1 MLVLY
6 NSRPFTLTVESLK
19 QRSPVLFTA
28 ITCTRSELPGCT
40 VDITEL
46 FKDVPGIDDVLEY
59 CETGLFPR
67 SPDLN
72 HLDFFGCIKKI
83 DTIDSLFEIPSTT
96 ASLKFIQTL
105 LFTAFKRDGEI
116 KKRGKLCLL
125 DSIAPHGQQFDQ
137 FQTELMSSFGIYI
150 TRNSSVQNWTSPV
163 FNYDR
168 VPHDDKIVASIET
181 TVSMDMVVP
190 VHTVHTGSGLDIDVI
205 MMDISENDAEFPFTI
220 SAQAQHGYYT
230 YKIGHSSERL
240 PPKWSARLCS
250 DKDGDSVSIGL
261 GEWDDTLTMDLESI
275 DWSSKDEYADDEDE
289 DEDADEDEDGPTVGL
304 WLIISRHKM
313 YNRQFAFHARMG
325 KPLNTGDV
333 IEISWILPM

>member
-19 QRSPVLFTA
+19 RRSPVLFTA
-28 ITCTRSELPGCT
+28 ITCTQSELPGCT
-40 VDITEL
+40 VDITAL
-46 FKDVPGIDDVLEY
+46 FKDVPGIDDVLKY

-67 SPDLN
+67 SPDMN

-125 DSIAPHGQQFDQ
+125 DTIAPHRQQFDQ
-137 FQTELMSSFGIYI
+137 FQTELMSNFGIYI
-150 TRNSSVQNWTSPV
+150 TRNNSVQNWTSPV

-168 VPHDDKIVASIET
+168 VPNDDKIVASIET

-190 VHTVHTGSGLDIDVI
+190 VHTGSDIDVI
-205 MMDISENDAEFPFTI
+205 MMDSSEFPFTI
-220 SAQAQHGYYT
+220 SAEAEHGYYT
-230 YKIGHSSERL
+230 YKIGHSSESL
-240 PPKWSARLCS
+240 PPKWSALLCS
-250 DKDGDSVSIGL
+250 GKRGDSVNIGL
-261 GEWDDTLTMDLESI
+261 GEGDCTLTIDLESI
-275 DWSSKDEYADDEDE
+275 DWWHKEEWPDEDE
-289 DEDADEDEDGPTVGL
+289 DEDEDGPKAGL
-304 WLIISRHKM
+304 SLIISKHEV